1 MSGYVKS
8 SLSCIK
14 YRNIIFNI
22 LTSQGLMN
30 ENDFEPVMFGEYEFT
45 YSDESL
51 QYFPVQVNFFLK
63 FSLKSLFLFNRFI
76 EKKN

>member
-1 MSGYVKS
+1 
-8 SLSCIK
+8 
-14 YRNIIFNI
+14 
-22 LTSQGLMN
+22 MN

-63 FSLKSLFLFNRFI
+63 FSLKSSLFLFNRFI
-76 EKKN
+76 EKKKLSFSIFNFTITCYYLLLC